1 MWKAMASKGR
11 VQEAIDQMLALEKQT
26 RTVRIFFLFLPNIS
40 LLVARVEEYIRLLS
54 NEWPMSSLGL

>member
-26 RTVRIFFLFLPNIS
+26 RTVRFFFYSYRIS
-40 LLVARVEEYIRLLS
+40 VC
-54 NEWPMSSLGL
+54 

>member
-26 RTVRIFFLFLPNIS
+26 RTVRFFFILTEYQS
-40 LLVARVEEYIRLLS
+40 VSGQSGRVY
-54 NEWPMSSLGL
+54 